1 MDGTTDVT
9 EDIRPA
15 TMVSPRYPQASGSAT
30 LPGSPHR
37 GPDQRNLQRQP
48 RERDRPRGPRSLP
61 VQVDR
66 HLDAAA
72 PAATEW
78 APRLPVL
85 ISGSGATF
93 DLTTTLPT
101 SVKRGGVFGIDSSGQ
116 RLPAG
121 MSLSARGL
129 LAVGTAA
136 IGSVAGVIFTYDAP

>member
-1 MDGTTDVT
+1 MKEIQTNAGRRQLLKHGLAVAVT
-9 EDIRPA
+9 SLAGCRLGGDSSTPFGATEEPPPA
-15 TMVSPRYPQASGSAT
+15 
-30 LPGSPHR
+30 
-37 GPDQRNLQRQP
+37 
-48 RERDRPRGPRSLP
+48 
-61 VQVDR
+61 
-66 HLDAAA
+66 
-72 PAATEW
+72 AATEW